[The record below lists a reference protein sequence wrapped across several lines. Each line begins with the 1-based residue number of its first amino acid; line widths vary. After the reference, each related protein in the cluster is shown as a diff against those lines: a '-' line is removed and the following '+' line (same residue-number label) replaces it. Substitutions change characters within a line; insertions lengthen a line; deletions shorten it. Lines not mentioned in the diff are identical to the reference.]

1 MNVIGFTKV
10 KEKWREGGK
19 MVYYLYQKQ
28 QTSTR
33 QDTTH
38 FSKKQVLRTGSRNN
52 FAILLNK
59 S

>member
-1 MNVIGFTKV
+1 MNIVGFVKL

-28 QTSTR
+28 SSSTPE
-33 QDTTH
+33 DMTP
-38 FSKKQVLRTGSRNN
+38 FSKKQVLKTGSRNN